1 MYIVD
6 FHSCPSCRCP
16 IELQMFAVSSLL
28 GPSEINCLKCQQP
41 VRLARME
48 WPEMSVKTRTWFFFV
63 TLLYVIVVGMLT
75 GNFIDQA
82 FQLWNMDAKI
92 VNLRFH
98 SLTFQVF
105 ACVGG
110 VAVILVQIYRI
121 IASCRRSGTPY
132 KLTIAEFILGLQW
145 NLQFKFLWLLII
157 IWGVAKIKYAL

>member
-1 MYIVD
+1 MYIIA
-6 FHSCPSCRCP
+6 FHSCPNCRCP

-48 WPEMSVKTRTWFFFV
+48 WPEMSGTTRTWFFLV

-75 GNFIDQA
+75 GNFVDQA
-82 FQLWNMDAKI
+82 FQLWNLDAKI

-110 VAVILVQIYRI
+110 VAVIL
-121 IASCRRSGTPY
+121 
-132 KLTIAEFILGLQW
+132 L
-145 NLQFKFLWLLII
+145 
-157 IWGVAKIKYAL
+157 